1 MMKVAVPVFDESLR
15 IFGNTGHTPFFA
27 VFEQKGS
34 GMFKQFNLL
43 ELREN
48 PRGNVEAS
56 EGCSHKDSDMTQE
69 EQIAHKLEHNVLGE
83 IIKDCQAVLV
93 KKACKNTA
101 KVFLECGIEIYKIN
115 QDCQNARDSFK
126 YLAKK

>member
-93 KKACKNTA
+93 KKALQKFFWNAVLRFIKSTKIVKMQRILLNTS
-101 KVFLECGIEIYKIN
+101 LRSN
-115 QDCQNARDSFK
+115 
-126 YLAKK
+126 